1 MKILSLNRIFCS
13 VLLLFAAACVLQP
26 VLADNGTI
34 SIAYRGAG
42 GSYIGDTVVF
52 DGKNTYGNTTLVK
65 ITGPGLPAQG
75 VPVNNLNGVVGT
87 GTPVDGDQY
96 GSWKF
101 GWYSS
106 SVPGVEKLKTG
117 RYTFTATDSVDPSK
131 SSTTLF
137 MLKKPE
143 YSITV
148 SPNPVAP
155 GNYVELVGTA
165 EQGISTAKIEII
177 DAAGKIVHTYTS
189 PVSSSGYFNY
199 GFHEDMGPGQYQVK
213 VSNPS
218 LKAPFG
224 AVLSVVAEG
233 NSTPAVTALTP
244 EQTLVVPTAGRT
256 EMATPVPATPTMP
269 AKSPVALV
277 TILAALAAGMVA
289 HGISRR

>member
-1 MKILSLNRIFCS
+1 MRIMPLNKIFCS
-13 VLLLFAAACVLQP
+13 LLLLFAAACVFQP

-42 GSYIGDTVVF
+42 GSYVGDPVVF
-52 DGKNTYGNTTLVK
+52 DGKNTYGNTTLIK
-65 ITGPGLPAQG
+65 INGPGLPADG
-75 VPVNNLNGVVGT
+75 VPANNLNGAVGT
-87 GTPVDGDQY
+87 GTPVDGDRY
-96 GSWKF
+96 GAWKF

-106 SVPGVEKLKTG
+106 SIPGVEKLKTG
-117 RYTFTATDSVDPSK
+117 RYTFTATDSVDPAK
-131 SSTTLF
+131 SATTLF

-143 YSITV
+143 YSITA

-177 DAAGKIVHTYTS
+177 DASGKIMHTYTS

-224 AVLSVVAEG
+224 TSLSVVAEG
-233 NSTPAVTALTP
+233 NSTPVATVVTTELVS
-244 EQTLVVPTAGRT
+244 VVPTVDMT
-256 EMATPVPATPTMP
+256 EVATPAPVSPTIP
-269 AKSPVALV
+269 AKSPVAPV
-277 TILAALAAGMVA
+277 TILAALVAGMVML
-289 HGISRR
+289 GISRR